1 MKLLEK
7 YEKYKEEIEEIKE
20 TLIKELELSFSET
33 TQKPEQKGE
42 NWEKEE
48 QGEYGEYYY
57 IVKYENYFIKLTWY
71 SDSYGDT
78 DWNKKSIQFVTPVVK
93 TITNYVEI

>member
-1 MKLLEK
+1 M
-7 YEKYKEEIEEIKE
+7 EIKIE
-20 TLIKELELSFSET
+20 TVNKILKELSDISIYNLISYLPKHYSVVLER
-33 TQKPEQKGE
+33 KGE